1 MGGSLMARDRGGAT
15 EALMRVAL
23 GIDLAII
30 FFGVLV
36 VRGLGI
42 FPDVW
47 VWGVGG
53 AAFVLVLGILGVIS
67 TRVGKWLGHLFHV
80 LVLGLF
86 AIDVAVGLSG
96 LVPIGFWLF
105 AAIRGPQLDAA
116 AGPRQT

>member
-1 MGGSLMARDRGGAT
+1 MGGALMARDRGGAT

-36 VRGLGI
+36 VRGLG
-42 FPDVW
+42 FYPEVW
-47 VWGVGG
+47 VWSAGA
-53 AAFVLVLGILGVIS
+53 AAFVLVLVILGTIS
-67 TRVGKWLGHLFHV
+67 TSVGKIAGHVFHA
-80 LVLGLF
+80 LLLGLF

-105 AAIRGPQLDAA
+105 GAIRGPQLDRGTA
-116 AGPRQT
+116 QD